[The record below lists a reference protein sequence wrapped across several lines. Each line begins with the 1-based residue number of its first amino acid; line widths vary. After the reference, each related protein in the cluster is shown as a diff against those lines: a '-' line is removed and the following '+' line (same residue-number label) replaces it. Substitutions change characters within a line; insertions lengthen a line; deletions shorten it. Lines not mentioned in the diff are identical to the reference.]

1 MAFAL
6 VSGSQAA
13 GTVTDGGTL
22 AYAANVGSN
31 TLLIACI
38 HLPSSATVVGI
49 TDTLGNTWAAAVSK
63 QGTGS
68 GAGTAINAS
77 IWFAYCATGGAN
89 TITCDWSGASS
100 AQVDIT
106 EYSGFTGGV
115 TAVHETNFS
124 ETLTSPVRG
133 GSITTTDAGV
143 VICTISFGT
152 AFSVTGRSAGWNALT
167 NGTRR
172 DSQYYLAAASGE
184 TTDGTV
190 TCAAN
195 EASTGV
201 IATFYT
207 AAGAGQPTMRR
218 LGRQPF
224 GLSGV
229 RIY

>member
-6 VSGSQAA
+6 VAGSQAA

-22 AYAANVGSN
+22 AFSGGGALVGSN

-49 TDTLGNTWAAAVSK
+49 TDLLGNTWAAAVSK

-68 GAGTAINAS
+68 GAGATINAS

-89 TITCDWSGASS
+89 QITCDWSGAAS
-100 AQVDIT
+100 AQVNIT

-124 ETLTSPVRG
+124 ETTTTPVRG

-143 VICTISFGT
+143 VVCTISFGSV
-152 AFSVTGRSAGWNALT
+152 FSVTARSSGWNALT
-167 NGTRR
+167 GGSRR
-172 DSQYYLAAASGE
+172 DSQYYLAAAAGE

-207 AAGAGQPTMRR
+207 AVSAAQTPHHALT
-218 LGRQPF
+218 LGIGR
-224 GLSGV
+224 
-229 RIY
+229 